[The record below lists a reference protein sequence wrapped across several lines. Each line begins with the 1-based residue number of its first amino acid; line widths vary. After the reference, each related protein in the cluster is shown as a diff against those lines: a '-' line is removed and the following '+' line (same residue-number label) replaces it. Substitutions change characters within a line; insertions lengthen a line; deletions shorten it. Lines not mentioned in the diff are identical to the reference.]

1 MPKVFVVLGSNIEP
15 KSRYLDLAL
24 AELAQTYPVGFAA
37 SSAYRSLPYQG
48 LEQAAYLNR
57 ACTFETTQTANVLL
71 ESLLALE
78 LKLGRKRT
86 GLHWDE
92 RTLDLDIALYG
103 DLVLSSPDLTLPH
116 YDLANRDFFLVPLL
130 ELDPRLVDPRSGQP
144 LRLLL
149 EALPPSLK
157 TQLEPWPDH
166 DQG

>member
-1 MPKVFVVLGSNIEP
+1 MPKVHVVLGSNIEP

-24 AELAQTYPVGFAA
+24 VELAQTYPVGFAV
-37 SSAYRSLPYQG
+37 SSTYRSLPYQG

-57 ACTFETTQTANVLL
+57 ACTFETDQSAPALL
-71 ESLLALE
+71 ENLLALE

-103 DLVLSSPDLTLPH
+103 DLVLSSPGLTLPH

-130 ELDPRLVDPRSGQP
+130 ELDEKLVDPRSGLP
-144 LRLLL
+144 LRRLL
-149 EALPPSLK
+149 EQLPLGLK
-157 TQLEPWPDH
+157 TQLELWPGH
-166 DQG
+166 D